1 MYPQQP
7 ADINRVDLFRKSS
20 GQLNFKMNSISL
32 ILTEVYSSTLNIP
45 VSNLFLK
52 ISDPPP
58 PSNIHR
64 HSWRLLNMAR
74 LIAIQLIQ
82 GMYL

>member
-45 VSNLFLK
+45 VQLFLE

-58 PSNIHR
+58 P
-64 HSWRLLNMAR
+64 
-74 LIAIQLIQ
+74 
-82 GMYL
+82 